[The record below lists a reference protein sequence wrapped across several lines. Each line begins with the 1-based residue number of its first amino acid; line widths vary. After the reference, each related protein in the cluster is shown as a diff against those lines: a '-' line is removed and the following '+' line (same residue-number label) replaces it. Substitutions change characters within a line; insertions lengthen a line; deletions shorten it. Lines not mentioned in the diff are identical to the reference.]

1 MFTWVFFLRGDGGGG
16 YINNH
21 VKKLQGKKKK
31 LIDILLA
38 LESRSLHAV

>member
-1 MFTWVFFLRGDGGGG
+1 MFTWGFFRGGGWG
-16 YINNH
+16 WGLNNH

>member
-1 MFTWVFFLRGDGGGG
+1 MFTWVFFRGGMGGDL
-16 YINNH
+16 NNH

>member
-1 MFTWVFFLRGDGGGG
+1 MFTWGFFKGGWGWG
-16 YINNH
+16 LNNH

-31 LIDILLA
+31 SIDILLA

>member
-1 MFTWVFFLRGDGGGG
+1 MFTWFFFLRGDGGGL
-16 YINNH
+16 NNH

>member
-1 MFTWVFFLRGDGGGG
+1 MFTWVFFKGGWGG
-16 YINNH
+16 LNNH